1 MKKTNRQNKTGLTV
15 NWPTGFYTM
24 ETCESHPNV
33 PSIWNQ
39 NQHFILITLRVRL
52 TNALEDK
59 QVVKLG
65 TLKGSKGRPKLVFA
79 TVPVSQ
85 KTIDDARNAGVFLDD
100 NIPHV
105 MNVVDVKTMDDDM
118 TGNTETTVYTDT
130 NVPQTV

>member
-105 MNVVDVKTMDDDM
+105 MNVVDVKTMYDDM